1 MRRSCRTPAWKWTGI
16 RKLRGTVMELTLHFE
31 LEILGMKQRTESDLG
46 MAQMLELF
54 GRELQI
60 MILIEMVLMEK
71 ADSVQVHMSSYSR
84 EMNTIR

>member
-1 MRRSCRTPAWKWTGI
+1 
-16 RKLRGTVMELTLHFE
+16 
-31 LEILGMKQRTESDLG
+31 MKQQTEPDLG

-71 ADSVQVHMSSYSR
+71 ADSMRVHMSSYSR
-84 EMNTIR
+84 EINTIR